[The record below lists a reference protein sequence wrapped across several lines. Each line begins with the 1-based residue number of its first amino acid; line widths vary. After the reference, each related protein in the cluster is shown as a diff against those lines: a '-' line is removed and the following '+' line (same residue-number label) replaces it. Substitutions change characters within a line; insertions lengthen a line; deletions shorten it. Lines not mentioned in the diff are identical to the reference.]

1 MVSVLNLHSPN
12 DWKLAKK
19 KKRDERDFRVI
30 NSSTGS
36 GHILGDVEGGEWDDE
51 YEEKKKWW
59 NISIDVYSMDL
70 FTIKDKESREKIM

>member
-12 DWKLAKK
+12 DWKLTKK
-19 KKRDERDFRVI
+19 NQRDERDFRVI

-51 YEEKKKWW
+51 YEEKKNDGTFQLMYILW
-59 NISIDVYSMDL
+59 IYL
-70 FTIKDKESREKIM
+70 Q

>member
-36 GHILGDVEGGEWDDE
+36 GHILEGVKGGEWDDE
-51 YEEKKKWW
+51 YGEKKWW

>member
-51 YEEKKKWW
+51 YEEKKNDGTFQLMYILW
-59 NISIDVYSMDL
+59 IYL
-70 FTIKDKESREKIM
+70 Q

>member
-12 DWKLAKK
+12 DWKLTKK
-19 KKRDERDFRVI
+19 NQRDERDFRVI

-70 FTIKDKESREKIM
+70 FTIKDKESREQIM